1 MPNSQY
7 PFVVTLD
14 DEPISIEEINNFKT
28 EANLKIRKIHYYQK
42 QFNLCAFAGVFFG
55 FLLLITCILGGLS
68 RLVEPKDS
76 FYQILSLALLLI
88 IGICII
94 SCFIFSRKMDRIE
107 VHSPE
112 LLNLID
118 QDPTACQQ
126 LLEWTKKNKITE
138 EYVKKISSKGR
149 LPTVAE
155 YRCMEKYEKDTDLN
169 KPVEDLKTAFGI
181 PGIVHET

>member
-14 DEPISIEEINNFKT
+14 DDPISIEEINNFKT

-42 QFNLCAFAGVFFG
+42 QNNLCVFAGVFFG
-55 FLLLITCILGGLS
+55 FALLIILGGLS
-68 RLVEPKDS
+68 SLVEPEDS
-76 FYQILSLALLLI
+76 FYQISALVLFSMI
-88 IGICII
+88 AICII
-94 SCFIFSRKMDRIE
+94 YGINFSRKRNRIE

-126 LLEWTKKNKITE
+126 LLEWTTTNIIIE

-149 LPTVAE
+149 LPTLAE
-155 YRCMEKYEKDTDLN
+155 YRCIEKYQKDTNFN
-169 KPVEDLKTAFGI
+169 KPVEDFKTAFGI
-181 PGIVHET
+181 QGTVHET